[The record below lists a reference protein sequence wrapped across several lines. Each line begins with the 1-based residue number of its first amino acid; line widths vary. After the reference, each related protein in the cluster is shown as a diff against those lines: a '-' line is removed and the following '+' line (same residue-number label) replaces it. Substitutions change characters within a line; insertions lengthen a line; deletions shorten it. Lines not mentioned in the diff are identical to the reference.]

1 MLLGLILL
9 CLLAA
14 IGIIATS
21 PDLKESI
28 AKFLIIWAASQR
40 AARVAGTLAAASKA
54 NEVDKFLQ
62 KPETVFTAEE
72 VVN

>member
-1 MLLGLILL
+1 MFVVFIPL

-14 IGIIATS
+14 TAVIATS

-40 AARVAGTLAAASKA
+40 AARVAGTVAAASKA

-62 KPETVFTAEE
+62 KPKTVFTAEE